1 MLPRVWSGKSAWH
14 TQDLQT
20 FSRRERLL
28 NIGPPGGA
36 ALEAELPPRSACSL
50 AARAWS
56 CFSSRRRIRRP
67 RSAGMGNEPDVI
79 AATVMLQTFG
89 LVRSYVGFGG
99 SSSEAW
105 WGLFSTVR

>member
-1 MLPRVWSGKSAWH
+1 MLPRVWSGKSAWR

-28 NIGPPGGA
+28 NTGPPGGA

-50 AARAWS
+50 AARAWP
-56 CFSSRRRIRRP
+56 CFSSRRWIRRS

-79 AATVMLQTFG
+79 AATVMLQTFRASPKLRG
-89 LVRSYVGFGG
+89 LGG
-99 SSSEAW
+99 SSLKR
-105 WGLFSTVR
+105 GGVCFRR

>member
-1 MLPRVWSGKSAWH
+1 
-14 TQDLQT
+14 
-20 FSRRERLL
+20 LL
-28 NIGPPGGA
+28 VGGA
-36 ALEAELPPRSACSL
+36 GVVVFLLEEAD
-50 AARAWS
+50 
-56 CFSSRRRIRRP
+56 RRP

-79 AATVMLQTFG
+79 AATVMFQTIG

>member
-1 MLPRVWSGKSAWH
+1 MLLASGAESAWH

-28 NIGPPGGA
+28 NIGPLGGA

-89 LVRSYVGFGG
+89 LVPSYVGFGG